1 MCTNLYTDPPVVP
14 SLSRLASQPHSVP
27 QRQSDRFQHP
37 PADTDMYIYID
48 MEKVQMKDKTQK
60 QKKRLKKT
68 ESVELIMSL
77 TITYTH

>member
-1 MCTNLYTDPPVVP
+1 MLYLWF
-14 SLSRLASQPHSVP
+14 SLASQPHSVP

-60 QKKRLKKT
+60 QKKKVEENRECRTDHVINHHIHTLNRVGL
-68 ESVELIMSL
+68 ES
-77 TITYTH
+77 